1 MGCLG
6 CKFSIPLSVQKAM
19 NKEAE
24 KKKNQKTTRIH
35 IDFAVIT
42 ARPADAA
49 TSAMQRTLSR
59 EGNRKRCDC

>member
-6 CKFSIPLSVQKAM
+6 CKSSIPLSVQKAM

-49 TSAMQRTLSR
+49 TPRYAKNPWSR
-59 EGNRKRCDC
+59 GKSEKV